1 MASGKHTDKM
11 SKSPDAEIIKQL
23 KHDARRPIVLLLG
36 TVNTLLAGF
45 DGELSEQ
52 AKLAVLLIQR
62 NAVKA
67 LEALDSLYEK
77 LEG

>member
-1 MASGKHTDKM
+1 M

-36 TVNTLLAGF
+36 TANTLLAGL

-52 AKLAVLLIQR
+52 SQRSIALIQR
-62 NAVKA
+62 NAIKA
-67 LEALDSLYEK
+67 LQALDSLYEK
-77 LEG
+77 LES

>member
-1 MASGKHTDKM
+1 MR
-11 SKSPDAEIIKQL
+11 KSPDEEIIKQL

-36 TVNTLLAGF
+36 TANTLLAGL

-52 AKLAVLLIQR
+52 AQRSIALIQQ

-67 LEALDSLYEK
+67 LQALDCLFEK
-77 LEG
+77 LES